1 MTERVHVQNDKSRAL
16 ERAEED
22 VESAVRAVA
31 AAEGRLK
38 AAAIRLAE
46 TQAAEAT
53 PFCQAAHLPSTGPC
67 PYRAKAAVVIEYPF
81 DGRVDTIPVCGTH
94 AFKEFT
100 TWRQVHEE
108 SAVSIRPLDF

>member
-1 MTERVHVQNDKSRAL
+1 VSDYVKNEKSRAL

-53 PFCQAAHLPSTGPC
+53 PFCQATHRQATGPC
-67 PYRAKAAVVIEYPF
+67 PYRAKAQVVIEYPF
-81 DGRVDTIPVCGTH
+81 DEPRIDTIPVCGTH

-100 TWRQVHEE
+100 TWREVHGE
-108 SAVSIRPLDF
+108 ANVSIRPLE